1 MENLPMQSTKISY
14 PTPLYLNQRHVF
26 DMLAMMENG
35 FSLLRIERASENDA
49 GEKSSSFGGGIGLK
63 NIFAFLDVSLK
74 GDRSAKQS
82 EGSSHESSQEK
93 VHTPNS
99 LFARLRANLEEEK
112 LIEREY
118 EKAVP
123 SSIVEFKLT
132 LHKNPVLD
140 SFESLKNL
148 MPLAISAES
157 LNSGGKGNKPAQKQ
171 GTSMKSISQFLDT
184 FLSQM
189 LLGNSVDLIAS
200 EVGDDKKQFVVTLEK
215 QFLNDPFM
223 ADLLD
228 GEFAVMGKVIQ
239 RIESESKDKINLLRH
254 TTLGKASSQL
264 VSTMM
269 EGFSGMKS
277 AGFEMPDPITAIS
290 GPVLHILPTA
300 IFV

>member
-1 MENLPMQSTKISY
+1 
-14 PTPLYLNQRHVF
+14 
-26 DMLAMMENG
+26 MLAMMENG
-35 FSLLRIERASENDA
+35 FSLLRTERTNENES
-49 GEKSSSFGGGIGLK
+49 GEKSSSFGGGVGLK

-74 GDRSAKQS
+74 GDKSSKRS
-82 EGSSHESSQEK
+82 EGASHESSQEK

-99 LFARLRANLEEEK
+99 LFARLRDNLEEEK
-112 LIEREY
+112 LIEREF
-118 EKAVP
+118 EKAAP
-123 SSIVEFKLT
+123 SSIVEFKVT

-140 SFESLKNL
+140 TFESLKNL

-157 LNSGGKGNKPAQKQ
+157 LNTGKKDNKPGQKQ

-189 LLGNSVDLIAS
+189 ILGNSVDLIGS
-200 EVGDDKKQFVVTLEK
+200 EVGNEKKQFVVTLEK
-215 QFLNDPFM
+215 QFLNDPYM

-228 GEFAVMGKVIQ
+228 GEFTILGKVIQ
-239 RIESESKDKINLLRH
+239 KIELDSEAKINLLRH

-269 EGFSGMKS
+269 GGFSGMND
-277 AGFEMPDPITAIS
+277 AGFKMPEPIIAIG
-290 GPVLHILPTA
+290 GPVLHLLPTA